1 MIASRMRLRAVPSI
15 REHLLLGAIL
25 LWTSVTTPIALYLA
39 FGDARPWALP
49 ALLCG
54 PIAFAARRRPLLAGV
69 VLALGSLILRIAY
82 VGWSETDP
90 LELSRLAS
98 IRAMS
103 GENPYLGIYA
113 NGSPYSYGPVGL
125 ITYRLGILGE
135 VLGTIGTSI
144 LLIRTKA
151 WMTLAFFG
159 AWPLFLYSSVSGNND
174 YSVGFVL
181 LLGLVVMRTR
191 PMIGMVVLATAIAI
205 KPYAAAW
212 LMPAIGYAGLTAA
225 AAAVATS
232 LVLWSPVL
240 VLWGVP
246 SFLDA
251 VRKVDDIRQLQVGRF
266 PSWAFADL
274 PLLRYL
280 IVPFSLAGL
289 IWRRW
294 TAMALLG
301 AAGFLV
307 FLGFSPWAHHAYL
320 AVVIPVVGIA
330 LEWRPSDATDDPGPT
345 AT

>member
-1 MIASRMRLRAVPSI
+1 MIASRIRLRSVPSI

-25 LWTSVTTPIALYLA
+25 LWTLVTTPVALYLA
-39 FGDARPWALP
+39 FADARPWALP

-54 PIAFAARRRPLLAGV
+54 PIAFAARRRPVLAGA
-69 VLALGSLILRIAY
+69 VLALGSLLLRIAY

-98 IRAMS
+98 IRALS
-103 GENPYLGIYA
+103 GDNPYLGIYA
-113 NGSPYSYGPVGL
+113 NGSPYSYGPLGL
-125 ITYRLGILGE
+125 LTYRLGILGE

-144 LLIRTKA
+144 LLIRARA

-181 LLGLVVMRTR
+181 LLALVVMRSR
-191 PMIGMVVLATAIAI
+191 PIPGMMILAAAIAI

-212 LMPAIGYAGLTAA
+212 LIPAMGYAGLTAA
-225 AAAVATS
+225 AAGIATS
-232 LVLWSPVL
+232 LILWSPVL

-251 VRKVDDIRQLQVGRF
+251 VRKVDDIRYWQAGRF
-266 PSWAFADL
+266 PSWSLGDL
-274 PLLRYL
+274 PLLRSL
-280 IVPFSLAGL
+280 IIPFSLAGL

-294 TAMALLG
+294 TAVTLLG
-301 AAGFLV
+301 AAGFLA

-320 AVVIPVVGIA
+320 AVVIPVVGIT
-330 LEWRPSDATDDPGPT
+330 LEWRPNRATGVST
-345 AT
+345 